1 MMVVALWR
9 SGASRTFDR
18 YLGRS
23 YGRAPTRWGG
33 CGLGLLSVFS
43 FCFLC
48 FWVLARRRGLES
60 NEVLIGARTCVM
72 VVASAFWALVLRFQM
87 FVLFRLDVILQP
99 LECAVL

>member
-1 MMVVALWR
+1 VTVAVSWR

-33 CGLGLLSVFS
+33 CGLGLLSVIS
-43 FCFLC
+43 SCFLC

-60 NEVLIGARTCVM
+60 NEVLIGDRTCV
-72 VVASAFWALVLRFQM
+72 VVASGFCALVLRFEM

-99 LECAVL
+99 LKCAVL